1 MHKRLFPLTS
11 NLRSIQPFIQEP
23 TPQRTKLQPKIFKNK
38 IILLQKRLNNHLLIS
53 RITKIGCKLHLFLQP
68 ISKPNMQRMI
78 SESQM
83 KLFINKLL
91 SPLLL
96 MSQQQ
101 FLYQEG
107 PNKVPPNL
115 SQLHNHQ
122 LKFRKKSNKKLNL
135 PKSNK
140 YKSNKIH

>member
-23 TPQRTKLQPKIFKNK
+23 TPQRTKLLPKIFKNK